1 MPALE
6 ERYLNTRAAEL
17 TIHAVECNFNP
28 GMSDIA
34 TGTTDGDNGV
44 FEVTG
49 LGKEFMQYGS
59 YTTTITWQK

>member
-1 MPALE
+1 
-6 ERYLNTRAAEL
+6 
-17 TIHAVECNFNP
+17 
-28 GMSDIA
+28 MSDIA
-34 TGTTDGDNGV
+34 TGTPDGANGV